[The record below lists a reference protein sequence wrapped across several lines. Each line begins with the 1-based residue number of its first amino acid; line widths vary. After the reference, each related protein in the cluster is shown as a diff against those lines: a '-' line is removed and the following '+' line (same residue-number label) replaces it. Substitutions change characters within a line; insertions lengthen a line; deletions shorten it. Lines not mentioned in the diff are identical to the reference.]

1 MSEYAADVLFH
12 EGKAVGLRCRQC
24 GTVRGL
30 DEKFCKCE
38 TGNMTKD
45 INEVYASAKI
55 LLNENTKGEYAND
68 MRVF

>member
-1 MSEYAADVLFH
+1 MSEGSDVLFH
-12 EGKAVGLRCRQC
+12 EGKAVGLRCRRC
-24 GTVRGL
+24 GEIRSL

-38 TGNMTKD
+38 TAKMTKD

>member
-1 MSEYAADVLFH
+1 MSEGSDVLFH
-12 EGKAVGLRCRQC
+12 EGTAVGLRCRRC
-24 GTVRGL
+24 GEVRSL

-38 TGNMTKD
+38 TAKMTKD
-45 INEVYASAKI
+45 INEVYASSKI